1 MKKIHRAIKFSQK
14 DWLKPVT
21 KMNTGLRQEAK
32 NDFEKDYF
40 KIMNSNVWKDYGKYE
55 KKIEIL
61 NLSQKK
67 EETI

>member
-40 KIMNSNVWKDYGKYE
+40 KIMNSNIWKDYGKYE
-55 KKIEIL
+55 KE
-61 NLSQKK
+61 
-67 EETI
+67 